1 MKDILNESIELQSL
15 DNIQPM
21 ICYFVDNKKILKT
34 FISKISN
41 MVEIAYAKSGGYA
54 GDSSPKSLL
63 KNTDRAKLVFDINNE
78 LIAIALYR
86 TDLGGFKRFCSAGI
100 PENAISLQAVQTI
113 VQDDIEPYDNWYW
126 VEASG
131 FIETLFKRFGGNPIP
146 NYLANEF
153 LRLSPDKLL
162 LDDDGVHYIRTVGS
176 AKIPKKKMIFGFKDK
191 AIAEKICLN
200 IANYEDFKLNVNK
213 LFESDSDVDIAC
225 QIIRQIFE
233 FHDEWN
239 CNEMLPE
246 WFDQIK
252 LAITKIQDKLKHDIS
267 SEHKRMLIGVLERAK
282 TCMSEMPKITVKKF
296 KA

>member
-1 MKDILNESIELQSL
+1 MKDILNEAIELRSL
-15 DNIQPM
+15 ENIQAM
-21 ICYFVDNKKILKT
+21 TCYFVDDKKILKMFMST
-34 FISKISN
+34 ISS
-41 MVEIAYAKSGGYA
+41 MVKIAYEKSGGYA
-54 GDSSPKSLL
+54 GDSSPRSLL
-63 KNTDRAKLVFDINNE
+63 KNTDRAKIVFDNNKNI
-78 LIAIALYR
+78 LAIALYR

-100 PENAISLQAVQTI
+100 PENELSLNAVQTI
-113 VQDDIEPYDNWYW
+113 IQDDIAPFDNWYW

-131 FIETLFKRFGGNPIP
+131 FIETLFKQFGGNPIP

-153 LRLSPDKLL
+153 LRLSPDRLS

-191 AIAEKICLN
+191 AIAEKVCLKV
-200 IANYEDFKLNVNK
+200 ANYEDFKLNVNK
-213 LFESDSDVDIAC
+213 QFESDSDIDVSC

-246 WFDQIK
+246 WFNQIK
-252 LAITKIQDKLKHDIS
+252 QAIAKIQHELKHNIS
-267 SEHKRMLIGVLERAK
+267 NDNKRMLIGVLKRAK
-282 TCMSEMPKITVKKF
+282 TCMSEMPKISVKRF

>member
-1 MKDILNESIELQSL
+1 MKNILNEAIELQSL
-15 DNIQPM
+15 ENIQAM
-21 ICYFVDNKKILKT
+21 TCYFVDNKKILKML
-34 FISKISN
+34 ISTISS
-41 MVEIAYAKSGGYA
+41 MVKIAYEKSGGYA
-54 GDSSPKSLL
+54 GDSSPRSLL
-63 KNTDRAKLVFDINNE
+63 KNTDRAKIVFDSNKNI
-78 LIAIALYR
+78 LAIALYR

-100 PENAISLQAVQTI
+100 PENELSLNAVQTI
-113 VQDDIEPYDNWYW
+113 IQDDIAPFDNWYW

-131 FIETLFKRFGGNPIP
+131 FIETLFKQFGGNPIP

-153 LRLSPDKLL
+153 LRLSPDRLS

-191 AIAEKICLN
+191 AIAEKVCLKV
-200 IANYEDFKLNVNK
+200 ANYEDFKLNVNK
-213 LFESDSDVDIAC
+213 LFESDSDIDVSC

-246 WFDQIK
+246 WFNQIK
-252 LAITKIQDKLKHDIS
+252 QAIVKIQHELKHNIS
-267 SEHKRMLIGVLERAK
+267 NDNKRMLIGVLKRAK
-282 TCMSEMPKITVKKF
+282 TCMSEMPKISVKRF

>member
-1 MKDILNESIELQSL
+1 MNNVLN
-15 DNIQPM
+15 
-21 ICYFVDNKKILKT
+21 
-34 FISKISN
+34 
-41 MVEIAYAKSGGYA
+41 KS
-54 GDSSPKSLL
+54 
-63 KNTDRAKLVFDINNE
+63 
-78 LIAIALYR
+78 
-86 TDLGGFKRFCSAGI
+86 
-100 PENAISLQAVQTI
+100 
-113 VQDDIEPYDNWYW
+113 YDNWYW

-153 LRLSPDKLL
+153 LRLSPDKLS
-162 LDDDGVHYIRTVGS
+162 LDDDGIHYVRTVGS

-213 LFESDSDVDIAC
+213 LFESDSDIDIAC

-252 LAITKIQDKLKHDIS
+252 LSITKIQDKLKHDIS

-282 TCMSEMPKITVKKF
+282 TCMSEMPKIIVKKF